1 MDTQTPQE
9 RMRDDFNI
17 AIKQARTEVLARMAD
32 LDNPELSTKERL
44 TRARRIVRSF
54 ERRRAKASD
63 FPASPEVRK
72 AVSIINKHNYQKAK
86 ARKAKLAM

>member
-1 MDTQTPQE
+1 MPIKLMDTQTPQE

-17 AIKQARTEVLARMAD
+17 AINQARTEVLARMAD

-63 FPASPEVRK
+63 FPASPEGRK
-72 AVSIINKHNYQKAK
+72 AVSIINKHNYQKK
-86 ARKAKLAM
+86 A